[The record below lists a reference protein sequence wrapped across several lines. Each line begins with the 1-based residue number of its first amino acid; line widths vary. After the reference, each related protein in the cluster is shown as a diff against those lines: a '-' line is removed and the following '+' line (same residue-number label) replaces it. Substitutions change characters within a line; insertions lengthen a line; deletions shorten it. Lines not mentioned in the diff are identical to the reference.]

1 MMPYQDL
8 SYSIGKSTAGLLGIA
23 DEVTMM
29 AHGTRRALVE
39 YAVIDVNTSGSSPI
53 VAARPGSRIIVLA
66 YSLMSNGAVNAHW
79 RSGSTPITGPAYMV
93 EAGRGKVLPYNP
105 KGWATTAFGETLNL
119 NLSASVAVGGELT
132 FVALEQELL

>member
-1 MMPYQDL
+1 MPYAE
-8 SYSIGKSTAGLLGIA
+8 GKSIAGLNGIA

-29 AHGTRRALVE
+29 AHGTRRVLVE
-39 YAVIDVNTSGSSPI
+39 RAAIDVNTSGSTAV
-53 VAARPGSRIIVLA
+53 VAARPGFSIIVVA

-105 KGWATTAFGETLNL
+105 KGWAATAIGEALNL
-119 NLSASVAVGGELT
+119 HLSASVAVGGELT
-132 FVALEQELL
+132 FVAIDAEAS